1 MFAFYSHC
9 KGKLLGDSVQG
20 RVMIMRVFFFFL
32 KDNLGCL
39 ENSTDILGTQKWK
52 QEGQMEASIKV

>member
-1 MFAFYSHC
+1 MGNF
-9 KGKLLGDSVQG
+9 VQG
-20 RVMIMRVFFFFL
+20 KVMIMRALFLL

-52 QEGQMEASIKV
+52 QEEQMEASIKV